1 MAKSKGMSSV
11 SIDNDWQVES
21 DLRTIIDAEKIKR
34 DPKRYQKV
42 QQLAKKRMLE
52 VAEVAAE
59 SGED

>member
-1 MAKSKGMSSV
+1 MAKQKGLSSV
-11 SIDNDWQVES
+11 SMDSDWQVES

>member
-1 MAKSKGMSSV
+1 MAKSKGLSAV
-11 SIDNDWQVES
+11 SMDDDWQVES

>member
-11 SIDNDWQVES
+11 SIDDDWQVES

>member
-1 MAKSKGMSSV
+1 MAKSKGLSSV
-11 SIDNDWQVES
+11 SMDDDWQVES

-34 DPKRYQKV
+34 DTKRYQKV

>member
-1 MAKSKGMSSV
+1 MAKSKGLSSD
-11 SIDNDWQVES
+11 SIDGDWRVES

>member
-11 SIDNDWQVES
+11 SIDDDWQVES
-21 DLRTIIDAEKIKR
+21 DLRTIIDAEKI
-34 DPKRYQKV
+34 KRYQKV